1 MEAGNNLMDL
11 KKDKVF
17 GKVVE
22 VIEDISLIL
31 FILNSIQASILPI
44 FIKISM
50 PPNLYYTIRIF
61 TALIFGDVPMWNEEI

>member
-1 MEAGNNLMDL
+1 MDL

-22 VIEDISLIL
+22 IIEDISLIL

-44 FIKISM
+44 FI
-50 PPNLYYTIRIF
+50 
-61 TALIFGDVPMWNEEI
+61 

>member
-44 FIKISM
+44 FI
-50 PPNLYYTIRIF
+50 
-61 TALIFGDVPMWNEEI
+61 